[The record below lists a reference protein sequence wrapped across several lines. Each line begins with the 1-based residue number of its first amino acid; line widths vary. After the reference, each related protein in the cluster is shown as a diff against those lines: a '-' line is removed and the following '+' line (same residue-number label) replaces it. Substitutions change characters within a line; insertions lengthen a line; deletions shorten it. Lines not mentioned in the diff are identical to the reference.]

1 MVSTLDFESSD
12 PSSSLGGTSFKLHT
26 PYLLVT
32 DNEGNLPSAKQV
44 GSDSTCPITGR
55 LHFAQFGERQ
65 DVGGALSWMCS
76 LHVVLLA

>member
-32 DNEGNLPSAKQV
+32 DMRAIYHLPNKWDLIVPVPSPEGFTLHNLGK
-44 GSDSTCPITGR
+44 DKM
-55 LHFAQFGERQ
+55 LGE
-65 DVGGALSWMCS
+65 LSPGCVACT
-76 LHVVLLA
+76 LFF